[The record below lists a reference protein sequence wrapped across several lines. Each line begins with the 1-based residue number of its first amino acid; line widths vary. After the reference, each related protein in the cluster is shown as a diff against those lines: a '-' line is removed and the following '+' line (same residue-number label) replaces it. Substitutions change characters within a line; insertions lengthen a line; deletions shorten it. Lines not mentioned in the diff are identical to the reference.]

1 MKKIIA
7 ALFLSFIILSCTDT
21 KKQEKDLFNEVIK
34 VHDSVMSK
42 DQLIMINKM
51 QLDTLIKQ
59 NKTPEITAE
68 ATKHSKA
75 LDAADTNM
83 EAWMHNFD
91 VENKGKSHDEIMTY
105 LADQKKQIKAIDK
118 ELNAA
123 VATSASVH
131 QTKQREMRKL
141 LWVLAHTCASLQRAN
156 SIIMLIPLNCLYM
169 AIAMLLQKQ

>member
-83 EAWMHNFD
+83 EDWMHNFD
-91 VENKGKSHDEIMTY
+91 AENKGKSHEEIMTY
-105 LADQKKQIKAIDK
+105 LTDQKKKIDAIDS
-118 ELNAA
+118 NFNVTVAA
-123 VATSASVH
+123 ASKFIK
-131 QTKQREMRKL
+131 QNKTK
-141 LWVLAHTCASLQRAN
+141 
-156 SIIMLIPLNCLYM
+156 
-169 AIAMLLQKQ
+169 